1 MLARWEAHKRK
12 YFANLPRELTS
23 VQQRGRSVN
32 QYPELPRGPSREVFA
47 SDRRVHAV
55 SSPNRTSSRV
65 LNVNSTNPATES
77 STQRSQGS
85 ATSHGRVFAHQL
97 CGRWTCYLKSKITP
111 KTHKAGLERRHCFYS
126 AQGVRREISTNQA
139 LTLTITS
146 HIYTIESVK
155 KMLVPPI
162 SHTLLTMMG

>member
-111 KTHKAGLERRHCFYS
+111 KTHKVRSDRRCCFILRR
-126 AQGVRREISTNQA
+126 VRGGRFPQIKHTPGILYQ
-139 LTLTITS
+139 TF
-146 HIYTIESVK
+146 IYKSYK
-155 KMLVPPI
+155 APPN
-162 SHTLLTMMG
+162 